1 MPDDPYKVLG
11 LDTSASAED
20 IKKAYRKAVRDNHPD
35 LHPDDPEAEA
45 RFKAVS
51 AAYDILK
58 DPETRARYDRG
69 EIDASGAERPER
81 QFYRDYTGAAG
92 NAYQGAREFHGFEG
106 GSDIFEEILRG
117 RARGRAGPG
126 AGGFGGFGAAG
137 PGGAGGFRA
146 RGPDARY
153 ALEVD
158 FLEAAKGATKRIT
171 LPDGGTLD
179 VKIPE
184 GVEDGQTIRLRGKGS
199 EGYGGGPP
207 GDALVTLSVRP
218 HPVFRREGADI
229 HVTLPITL
237 DEAVLGGKVAAPTID
252 GSVRV
257 TVPEGA
263 SGGRTLRLRGRGVA
277 RGQGKGRGDQLV
289 TLRIVSPPEID
300 DDLKRFMKEW
310 RKTHA
315 YDPRKGMT

>member
-1 MPDDPYKVLG
+1 
-11 LDTSASAED
+11 
-20 IKKAYRKAVRDNHPD
+20 
-35 LHPDDPEAEA
+35 
-45 RFKAVS
+45 
-51 AAYDILK
+51 
-58 DPETRARYDRG
+58 
-69 EIDASGAERPER
+69 
-81 QFYRDYTGAAG
+81 
-92 NAYQGAREFHGFEG
+92 
-106 GSDIFEEILRG
+106 

-126 AGGFGGFGAAG
+126 AGGFGGFGGGG

-153 ALEVD
+153 ALEID
-158 FLEAAKGATKRIT
+158 FLEAVKGATKRIT

-184 GVEDGQTIRLRGKGS
+184 GVEDGQTIRLRGKGG

-207 GDALVTLSVRP
+207 GDAMVTLSVRP

-257 TVPEGA
+257 TVPECA

-277 RGQGKGRGDQLV
+277 RGQGKGRGDQFV

-310 RKTHA
+310 RETHA